1 MKFLLDIPLI
11 MYAATFI
18 WGEDEN
24 VTEEICVEDF
34 PFMTSACWS
43 TLVAK
48 LLGVAIIAG
57 AFLNKAPVIVNL
69 MDTESTVGLSRGSA
83 YADVLVYANGFAYG
97 FLEGHPVTAYGENAA
112 LVLQSFI
119 ILLLVWK
126 FTPVIS
132 LSEKFLVVVAAMAY
146 VAGVSWFLPAHQHY
160 LLIASQWPIMMY
172 ARGSQLYATYQVKHT
187 GAQSIITTLMNLA
200 GSLIRILTTLKEVGW
215 DLAVLTGFGIGI
227 VLNGLTLLQ
236 FMVYWE
242 NTRQFVKQLDRSGD
256 GDKVV
261 GKRQQQQHQ
270 QRPSKVNKTKK
281 KEL

>member
-1 MKFLLDIPLI
+1 MKFLLDIPLV
-11 MYAATFI
+11 MYVAALI

-43 TLVAK
+43 TFVAK
-48 LLGVAIIAG
+48 SLGVAIIAG

-69 MDTESTVGLSRGSA
+69 IDTESTEGLSRGSV

-97 FLEGHPVTAYGENAA
+97 FLEGHPVTAYGENVA
-112 LVLQSFI
+112 LVLQSFV

-132 LSEKFLVVVAAMAY
+132 LSEKFLVAVAGLAY
-146 VAGVSWFLPAHQHY
+146 VAGVSWFLPPWQHY

-200 GSLIRILTTLKEVGW
+200 GSLIRIMTTLKEVGW
-215 DLAVLTGFGIGI
+215 DLPVLTGFGIAV

-236 FMVYWE
+236 FMMYWE
-242 NTRQFVKQLDRSGD
+242 NTRQFVKRSSEG

-261 GKRQQQQHQ
+261 KQSKQGQRQ
-270 QRPSKVNKTKK
+270 QRPTKVNKTKK